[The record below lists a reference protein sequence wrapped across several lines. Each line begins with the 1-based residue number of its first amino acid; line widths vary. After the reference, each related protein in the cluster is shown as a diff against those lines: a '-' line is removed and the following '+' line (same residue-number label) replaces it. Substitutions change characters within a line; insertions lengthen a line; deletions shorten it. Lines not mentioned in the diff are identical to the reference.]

1 MYHHCADNL
10 RATLEWYT
18 EKLVRNSTDNAHS
31 GFTGEGFLII
41 FFKKYMTAG
50 TQNVAGD
57 PVHQRFCRDL
67 SDSLLVE
74 FIDKINKVNE
84 VGVFFVEGNEEVI
97 RIHEV
102 TNDFMDSGIE
112 AV

>member
-1 MYHHCADNL
+1 M
-10 RATLEWYT
+10 
-18 EKLVRNSTDNAHS
+18 RNSANNAHP
-31 GFTGEGFLII
+31 GFTGEGFLIL
-41 FFKKYMTAG
+41 FFEKYMTAG

-67 SDSLLVE
+67 SDSLFVE
-74 FIDKINKVNE
+74 FIDKINEVNE
-84 VGVFFVEGNEEVI
+84 VGVFFVEGNEEII

-102 TNDFMDSGIE
+102 TNDFMDSRIE